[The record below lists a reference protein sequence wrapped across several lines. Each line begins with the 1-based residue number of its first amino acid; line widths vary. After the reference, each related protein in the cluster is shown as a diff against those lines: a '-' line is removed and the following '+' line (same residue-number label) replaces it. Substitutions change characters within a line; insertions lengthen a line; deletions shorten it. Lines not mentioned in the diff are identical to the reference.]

1 MLDNAPSLKDDFMT
15 RLTVRS
21 GDFLQGEGEY
31 RNGSLTLKTPRSP
44 SPGERISLARI
55 SDLKLSSL
63 ESSRSLGT
71 ALGWGVAGALVAGPV
86 GLLAGLW
93 LGGKEEEATFL
104 ATFKDGRKLLAVTDG
119 KTWSKIDD
127 NWRQHKRPASND

>member
-1 MLDNAPSLKDDFMT
+1 MT
-15 RLTVRS
+15 RLTVQS
-21 GDFLQGEGEY
+21 GDFLQGEGEF

-55 SDLKLSSL
+55 ADLRLASL

-104 ATFKDGRKLLAVTDG
+104 ATFKDGRKLMAITDG
-119 KTWSKIDD
+119 RTWSKIDD
-127 NWRQHKRPASND
+127 TWRQHRRPAPAD

>member
-1 MLDNAPSLKDDFMT
+1 MT
-15 RLTVRS
+15 RLTVQS
-21 GDFLQGEGEY
+21 GDFLQGEGEF

-44 SPGERISLARI
+44 SPGERISLTRI
-55 SDLKLSSL
+55 TDLQLASL
-63 ESSRSLGT
+63 ESSRSLSS

-86 GLLAGLW
+86 GLIAGLW

-104 ATFKDGRKLLAVTDG
+104 ATFKDGRKLLAITDG

-127 NWRQHKRPASND
+127 SWRQHRRPAAGD

>member
-1 MLDNAPSLKDDFMT
+1 MT
-15 RLTVRS
+15 RLTVQS
-21 GDFLQGEGEY
+21 GDFLQGEGEF

-55 SDLKLSSL
+55 ADLRLASL

-104 ATFKDGRKLLAVTDG
+104 ATFKDGRKLMAITDG

-127 NWRQHKRPASND
+127 TWRQHRRPSPAY

>member
-1 MLDNAPSLKDDFMT
+1 MT
-15 RLTVRS
+15 RLTVQS
-21 GDFLQGEGEY
+21 GDFLQGEGEF

-55 SDLKLSSL
+55 ADLRLASL

-104 ATFKDGRKLLAVTDG
+104 ATFKDGRKLMAITDG

-127 NWRQHKRPASND
+127 TWRQHRRPSPAD

>member
-1 MLDNAPSLKDDFMT
+1 MT
-15 RLTVRS
+15 RLTVQS

-55 SDLKLSSL
+55 SDLRLASL
-63 ESSRSLGT
+63 ESNRSLGT
-71 ALGWGVAGALVAGPV
+71 ALGWGMAGALVAGPV

-104 ATFKDGRKLLAVTDG
+104 ATFKDGRKLMASTDG

-127 NWRQHKRPASND
+127 SWRQ

>member
-1 MLDNAPSLKDDFMT
+1 MT
-15 RLTVRS
+15 RLTVQS
-21 GDFLQGEGEY
+21 GDFLQGEGEF

-44 SPGERISLARI
+44 SPGERISLARVA
-55 SDLKLSSL
+55 DLRLASL

-104 ATFKDGRKLLAVTDG
+104 ATFKDGRKLMAITDG

-127 NWRQHKRPASND
+127 TWRQHRRPSSAD

>member
-1 MLDNAPSLKDDFMT
+1 MT
-15 RLTVRS
+15 RLTVQS
-21 GDFLQGEGEY
+21 GDFLQGEGEF

-55 SDLKLSSL
+55 ADLRLASL

-104 ATFKDGRKLLAVTDG
+104 ATFKDGRKLMAITDG
-119 KTWSKIDD
+119 KTWSKIDHT
-127 NWRQHKRPASND
+127 WRQHRRPATAD

>member
-1 MLDNAPSLKDDFMT
+1 MT
-15 RLTVRS
+15 RLTVQS

-44 SPGERISLARI
+44 SPGERISLTRI
-55 SDLKLSSL
+55 KDLKLASL
-63 ESSRSLGT
+63 EPSRSLGS

-93 LGGKEEEATFL
+93 LGGKDEEATFL
-104 ATFKDGRKLLAVTDG
+104 ATFKDGRKLMAVTDG

-127 NWRQHKRPASND
+127 TWRKHQRSPSS

>member
-1 MLDNAPSLKDDFMT
+1 MT
-15 RLTVRS
+15 RLTVQS

-31 RNGSLTLKTPRSP
+31 RNGALTLKTPRSP

-55 SDLKLSSL
+55 KVLKLASL
-63 ESSRSLGT
+63 ESSRSLGST
-71 ALGWGVAGALVAGPV
+71 LGWGVAGALVAGPV

-93 LGGKEEEATFL
+93 LGGKEEEATFV
-104 ATFKDGRKLLAVTDG
+104 ATFKDGRKLMAITDG

-127 NWRQHKRPASND
+127 TWRRHQRPPAR

>member
-1 MLDNAPSLKDDFMT
+1 MT
-15 RLTVRS
+15 RLTVQS

-55 SDLKLSSL
+55 QELKLASL
-63 ESSRSLGT
+63 ETNRSLGT
-71 ALGWGVAGALVAGPV
+71 ALGWGMAGALVAGPV
-86 GLLAGLW
+86 GLIAGLW

-104 ATFKDGRKLLAVTDG
+104 ATFKDGRKLMAITDG

-127 NWRQHKRPASND
+127 SWRRRQQGPSAS

>member
-1 MLDNAPSLKDDFMT
+1 MT
-15 RLTVRS
+15 RLTVQS
-21 GDFLQGEGEY
+21 GDLLQGEGEF

-55 SDLKLSSL
+55 ADLRLASL

-104 ATFKDGRKLLAVTDG
+104 ATFKDGRKLMAITDG

-127 NWRQHKRPASND
+127 TWRQHRRPTTVD

>member
-1 MLDNAPSLKDDFMT
+1 MQ
-15 RLTVRS
+15 S

-55 SDLKLSSL
+55 SELRLASL
-63 ESSRSLGT
+63 ESSRSLGS

-104 ATFKDGRKLLAVTDG
+104 ATFKDGRKLMAITDG

-127 NWRQHKRPASND
+127 NWRQHRRPARKG

>member
-1 MLDNAPSLKDDFMT
+1 M
-15 RLTVRS
+15 RL
-21 GDFLQGEGEY
+21 
-31 RNGSLTLKTPRSP
+31 
-44 SPGERISLARI
+44 A
-55 SDLKLSSL
+55 SL
-63 ESSRSLGT
+63 EPSRSLGS

-104 ATFKDGRKLLAVTDG
+104 ATFKDGRKLLAITDG

-127 NWRQHKRPASND
+127 NWRQHKRPTGTG

>member
-1 MLDNAPSLKDDFMT
+1 MT
-15 RLTVRS
+15 RLTVQS
-21 GDFLQGEGEY
+21 GDFLQGEGEF

-55 SDLKLSSL
+55 ADLRLASL

-71 ALGWGVAGALVAGPV
+71 TLGWGVAGALVAGPV

-93 LGGKEEEATFL
+93 LGGKEEEATFV
-104 ATFKDGRKLLAVTDG
+104 ATFKDGRKLMAITDG

-127 NWRQHKRPASND
+127 TWRQHRRPSSAD

>member
-1 MLDNAPSLKDDFMT
+1 MT

-127 NWRQHKRPASND
+127 SWHQHKRPASNN

>member
-1 MLDNAPSLKDDFMT
+1 MT
-15 RLTVRS
+15 RLTVQS
-21 GDFLQGEGEY
+21 GDFLQGEGEF

-55 SDLKLSSL
+55 ADLRLASL

-104 ATFKDGRKLLAVTDG
+104 ATFKDGRKLMAITDG

-127 NWRQHKRPASND
+127 TWRQHRRPAPAD

>member
-1 MLDNAPSLKDDFMT
+1 MT
-15 RLTVRS
+15 RLTVQS

-31 RNGSLTLKTPRSP
+31 RNGSLTLKTARSP

-55 SDLKLSSL
+55 SDLRLASL
-63 ESSRSLGT
+63 ETNRSLGN

-104 ATFKDGRKLLAVTDG
+104 ATFKDGRKLMAITDG

-127 NWRQHKRPASND
+127 NWRQHKRPIKTG